1 MSLRGVLI
9 VVALILGLL
18 FYTIYTGKAQEWW
31 GSMTR
36 AATQVNAVPPDSVP

>member
-18 FYTIYTGKAQEWW
+18 FYTGKAQEWW
-31 GSMTR
+31 GSMKR
-36 AATQVNAVPPDSVP
+36 AATQVHAVPADSVP

>member
-9 VVALILGLL
+9 VVALIIGLL
-18 FYTIYTGKAQEWW
+18 FYTGKAQEWW
-31 GSMTR
+31 GSMRR

>member
-18 FYTIYTGKAQEWW
+18 FYTGKAQEWW
-31 GSMTR
+31 GSMKH
-36 AATQVNAVPPDSVP
+36 AATQINAVPADSVP